1 MDVWRDTR
9 HGIEYLH
16 QPTNLLITGAIDD
29 VWINSQDELIIVD
42 YKATAKGGEV
52 SLDAEWQKGYKR
64 QMEVYQ
70 WLFKKNGFKVSS
82 TGYFV
87 YCNGDV
93 GKPYFDKKLE
103 FNIKV
108 IPYTGDDSWIEETLL
123 KIKECLLSNEIPE
136 MNPDCDYCRYRKGAV
151 LSKMKHEGKL

>member
-70 WLFKKNGFKVSS
+70 WLFKKMDSKFHRLAILFTATEMLASLTLIKSWS
-82 TGYFV
+82 LTL
-87 YCNGDV
+87 
-93 GKPYFDKKLE
+93 KL
-103 FNIKV
+103 FL
-108 IPYTGDDSWIEETLL
+108 TLVMIL
-123 KIKECLLSNEIPE
+123 
-136 MNPDCDYCRYRKGAV
+136 G
-151 LSKMKHEGKL
+151 